1 MKRLFFTIIGV
12 LILISATSQT
22 TFTIDDLTYKI
33 IDEASVKITKC
44 STNVVS
50 VNIPSSVNNGNSDYI
65 VTTIANGAFKNC
77 STLTSIVIPDNIV
90 TIQDY
95 AFTNCSSLTSITLH
109 ENLTIASKAFE
120 TAGQTITI
128 NDVVYGGNDT
138 LIIGSYTLLDVGFA
152 TFYLGNNSYESSKA
166 SVISCNQAKS
176 GSLTI
181 LNSIEHNNK
190 TYYVNFIKGKAF
202 YNCDNLT
209 SVIIPDSVI
218 HIGRSSDYYG
228 AFEKCNNLTSISIG
242 KGVKLIGENSFYEC
256 TNLEL
261 VSCFAETAPTLYRY
275 AFKDTKS
282 TRKLTIPFGSNY
294 SSWSESY
301 NWTKTYHLINENETK
316 ILEGK
321 FTIDNT
327 NQLINNGVLRITQN
341 GELFSSI
348 DETINGVFEIETP
361 VLQTGK
367 WSFIGAPFDDYK
379 LNAIKKGTK
388 DVSVSLF
395 DYVGDSAGTWS
406 ANWATTETEVGKGEG
421 FLIWPWYQEAVV
433 FTSKSETEN
442 YSLNDAD
449 VVVSKSLTTF
459 REGGNWMALA
469 NPYTFKLD
477 IDKFIEANKTDI
489 QGQDGIYT
497 LDDEGA
503 FQYLTSGAINLT
515 EGFFVN
521 FVNPGNNS
529 ATFTKTQRFTPT
541 TKNQN
546 ARKEFV
552 KLVMIDGER
561 ETEILFAHN
570 EKAEDEYDIYDAN
583 KLFSPI
589 EITEPY
595 FLTDNNA
602 LVKEEAKTLP
612 YYATMNIKS
621 HENKEVSFKASNI
634 PTGLSVIIIDGEDI
648 ITLNEG
654 EIYTTD
660 ITTGENSERF
670 KVLFDK
676 TRSIE
681 DMENADISISNSNRD
696 ITISSSQKDLI
707 IEVYDTLGRK
717 VFETKDYNF
726 HLNATF
732 NGIYLIKAYNKN
744 AYSSKKILVK

>member
-1 MKRLFFTIIGV
+1 MKRLFLVVITLFITS
-12 LILISATSQT
+12 LATSQT
-22 TFTIDDLTYKI
+22 TFTIGDLTYKT
-33 IDEASVKITKC
+33 IDATSVKVYKC
-44 STNVVS
+44 STNVVA
-50 VNIPSSVNNGNSDYI
+50 VNIPSSVEYNSVNYN
-65 VTTIANGAFKNC
+65 VTTIANGAFENC

-152 TFYLGNNSYESSKA
+152 TFYLGENAYESSEA

-181 LNSIEHNNK
+181 LDSIEYNNK
-190 TYYVNFIKGKAF
+190 TYHVKFIKGKAF

-209 SVIIPDSVI
+209 SVIIPNSVS
-218 HIGRSSDYYG
+218 HIGRSSDTQG
-228 AFEKCNNLTSISIG
+228 AFDNCNNLAHVLIG
-242 KGVKLIGENSFYEC
+242 KGVKSIGRNAFYYC
-256 TNLEL
+256 TKLDSVYCL
-261 VSCFAETAPTLYRY
+261 AETAPTIYTY
-275 AFKDTKS
+275 AFKSIKS
-282 TRKLTIPFGSNY
+282 TKKLTIPFGSNY
-294 SSWSESY
+294 SSWNDDYYWS
-301 NWTKTYHLINENETK
+301 KTYHLIQENETK
-316 ILEGK
+316 TLEGK
-321 FTIDNT
+321 FTITNT
-327 NQLINNGVLRITQN
+327 NKLTNNGVLRITQN
-341 GELFSSI
+341 GELFNSSNESI
-348 DETINGVFEIETP
+348 SGVFEIETK
-361 VLQTGK
+361 VLPTGK
-367 WSFIGAPFDDYK
+367 WSFIGAPFNGYK
-379 LNAIKKGTK
+379 LDAIKKGTK

-433 FTSKSETEN
+433 FTSKGETEN

-477 IDKFIEANKTDI
+477 ISKFIQANRANI

-497 LDDEGA
+497 LDDEGT
-503 FQYLTSGAINLT
+503 FQYVTSGTINLT

-521 FVNPGNNS
+521 FVNHGNNS
-529 ATFTKTQRFTPT
+529 ATFTKAQRFTPA

-546 ARKEFV
+546 AKRDFAR
-552 KLVMIDGER
+552 LVMIDGER
-561 ETEILFAHN
+561 ESELLFAHN
-570 EKAEDEYDIYDAN
+570 EDAKDEYDIYDAN

-589 EITEPY
+589 EIAEPY

-621 HENKEVSFKASNI
+621 YENKQISFKAINI
-634 PTGLSVIIIDGEDI
+634 PNGLSLSIIDKENI
-648 ITLNEG
+648 INLNEG
-654 EIYTTD
+654 EIYSCE
-660 ITTGENSERF
+660 ISIGENENRF

-681 DMENADISISNSNRD
+681 DMENADINISNSNRD

>member
-1 MKRLFFTIIGV
+1 MKIGAGD
-12 LILISATSQT
+12 I
-22 TFTIDDLTYKI
+22 
-33 IDEASVKITKC
+33 E
-44 STNVVS
+44 
-50 VNIPSSVNNGNSDYI
+50 
-65 VTTIANGAFKNC
+65 
-77 STLTSIVIPDNIV
+77 SIKK
-90 TIQDY
+90 
-95 AFTNCSSLTSITLH
+95 SI
-109 ENLTIASKAFE
+109 
-120 TAGQTITI
+120 
-128 NDVVYGGNDT
+128 
-138 LIIGSYTLLDVGFA
+138 
-152 TFYLGNNSYESSKA
+152 
-166 SVISCNQAKS
+166 
-176 GSLTI
+176 
-181 LNSIEHNNK
+181 NK
-190 TYYVNFIKGKAF
+190 T
-202 YNCDNLT
+202 
-209 SVIIPDSVI
+209 
-218 HIGRSSDYYG
+218 
-228 AFEKCNNLTSISIG
+228 
-242 KGVKLIGENSFYEC
+242 
-256 TNLEL
+256 
-261 VSCFAETAPTLYRY
+261 
-275 AFKDTKS
+275 
-282 TRKLTIPFGSNY
+282 
-294 SSWSESY
+294 
-301 NWTKTYHLINENETK
+301 
-316 ILEGK
+316 LEGK

-379 LNAIKKGTK
+379 LDAIKKGTK

-433 FTSKSETEN
+433 FTSKGETEN
-442 YSLNDAD
+442 YFLNNED

-459 REGGNWMALA
+459 RKGGNWMALA

-477 IDKFIEANKTDI
+477 ISKFIQANRANI

-497 LDDEGA
+497 LNYEGV
-503 FQYLTSGAINLT
+503 FQYVTEGTINIT

-521 FVNPGNNS
+521 FINPGNNS
-529 ATFTKTQRFTPT
+529 ATFTKAQRFISS
-541 TKNQN
+541 KNQTP
-546 ARKEFV
+546 RKDFV

-589 EITEPY
+589 EIAEHY
-595 FLTDNNA
+595 FLNGENA

-634 PTGLSVIIIDGEDI
+634 PTGLSVTIIDGEDI

-681 DMENADISISNSNRD
+681 DMENADISISNSNRE

-707 IEVYDTLGRK
+707 IDVYDTLGRK
-717 VFETKDYNF
+717 VFETNDYNF
-726 HLNATF
+726 QLNAAF
-732 NGIYLIKAYNKN
+732 NGVYLIKAFNKN
-744 AYSSKKILVK
+744 AYASKKILVN

>member
-1 MKRLFFTIIGV
+1 MKRLFLVVITLFITS
-12 LILISATSQT
+12 LATSQT
-22 TFTIDDLTYKI
+22 TFTIGDLTYET

-50 VNIPSSVNNGNSDYI
+50 VNIPSSVEYNNINYN
-65 VTTIANGAFKNC
+65 VTIIGAEAFKACYSLTNVSIPEYVHTIEEQAFYNC
-77 STLTSIVIPDNIV
+77 TKLSEINIPFNVTSIEGN
-90 TIQDY
+90 T
-95 AFTNCSSLTSITLH
+95 FRNCNALTSIT
-109 ENLTIASKAFE
+109 IP
-120 TAGQTITI
+120 
-128 NDVVYGGNDT
+128 
-138 LIIGSYTLLDVGFA
+138 
-152 TFYLGNNSYESSKA
+152 NN
-166 SVISCNQAKS
+166 V
-176 GSLTI
+176 T
-181 LNSIEHNNK
+181 SIEHH
-190 TYYVNFIKGKAF
+190 AF
-202 YNCDNLT
+202 YSCD
-209 SVIIPDSVI
+209 
-218 HIGRSSDYYG
+218 G
-228 AFEKCNNLTSISIG
+228 LTSIIVPNNVTFIGNYAFSNCSQLSSITLG
-242 KGVKLIGENSFYEC
+242 SNLNSLGTYIFQSC
-256 TNLEL
+256 NNITNIICL
-261 VSCFAETAPTLYRY
+261 STTAPSIENTT
-275 AFKDTKS
+275 FNESPTTK
-282 TRKLTIPFGSNY
+282 TLTIPFGSDY
-294 SSWSESY
+294 SSWENAT
-301 NWTKTYHLINENETK
+301 NWASINHKINEGDIINLNNTFEITP
-316 ILEGK
+316 
-321 FTIDNT
+321 T

-379 LNAIKKGTK
+379 LDAIKKGTK

-433 FTSKSETEN
+433 FTSKGETEN

-459 REGGNWMALA
+459 RKGGNWMALA

-477 IDKFIEANKTDI
+477 ISKFIQSNSANI

-503 FQYLTSGAINLT
+503 FQYLTSGAINIT

-521 FVNPGNNS
+521 FINPGNNS
-529 ATFTKTQRFTPT
+529 ATFTKAQRFTPT

-589 EITEPY
+589 EIAEHY
-595 FLTDNNA
+595 FLNGENA

-621 HENKEVSFKASNI
+621 YENKEVSFKASNI
-634 PTGLSVIIIDGEDI
+634 PTGLSVTIIDGEDI